1 MNVLILTVAFLFM
14 FVGGIFVGRELTYL
28 ADKRKRKPK
37 VHHKHPPVAAGRLDD
52 KSKHWPA
59 DWVPTPQE
67 MDICIFKHPETGL
80 WHHNT
85 EDDAGSVMGWADP
98 DVAKE
103 AYVAYV
109 RLFTLNERGG
119 R

>member
-67 MDICIFKHPETGL
+67 M
-80 WHHNT
+80 
-85 EDDAGSVMGWADP
+85 GSVMGWADP